1 MTKMKIITP
10 EIDFRP
16 NKSSLYYGF
25 FIKPLSV
32 KKQYLQGIDVYDV
45 SSPRAI
51 KTLKHVHCVPYK
63 KELDRKSLQAKSL
76 ATN

>member
-1 MTKMKIITP
+1 MNNKI
-10 EIDFRP
+10 
-16 NKSSLYYGF
+16 NKTNETNETNE
-25 FIKPLSV
+25 
-32 KKQYLQGIDVYDV
+32 IDVYDV